1 MKGKQ
6 TAVKKSRKSWGG
18 DLVLGPKPA
27 SAWFNDMLIACK
39 RIPECLEGLNLAKF
53 STSRLHQDAVMRHI
67 WQLGEAASRQPTKIR
82 LRHPAVDWK
91 ALVRFKR
98 MIGLRGNSTMT
109 PKQIWDFAKNI
120 PKLEKY
126 LCRSWT
132 RTQREAAEAR
142 ADARDARM
150 ADKICADIDAG
161 RVRTYSHEEML
172 KYLGLEPGN
181 PQSRLNRRYGFV
193 FWLEEG
199 LWTARAPAVS
209 GAYGV
214 GATAVEAKDDLIQAL
229 EALSEYLKK
238 SGENVKAAV
247 CDLLVATWK
256 TKKPRR
262 RRS

>member
-1 MKGKQ
+1 MKSK
-6 TAVKKSRKSWGG
+6 KKSHKPWGG

-39 RIPECLEGLNLAKF
+39 RIPECLEGLNFAKF
-53 STSRLHQDAVMRHI
+53 SASRLHQDAAMRHI
-67 WQLGEAASRQPTKIR
+67 WQIGEAASRQPTKIR

-91 ALVRFKR
+91 ALVRFKK
-98 MIGLRGNSTMT
+98 MIGLRGSPMMN
-109 PKQIWDFAKNI
+109 PKQIWDFARSI
-120 PKLEKY
+120 PKLEKD

-142 ADARDARM
+142 ADARDVRM

-161 RVRTYSHEEML
+161 RVRTYSYEELL
-172 KYLGLEPGN
+172 KHLGLEPGN
-181 PQSRLNRRYGFV
+181 PQSRLNRRYGFA
-193 FWLEEG
+193 FWFEEG

-209 GAYGV
+209 GAYGIGV
-214 GATAVEAKDDLIQAL
+214 TALEAKDDLIQAL
-229 EALSEYLKK
+229 GVLSEYLKK

-247 CDLLVATWK
+247 CDLLVTAWK

-262 RRS
+262 RQS

>member
-1 MKGKQ
+1 MKN
-6 TAVKKSRKSWGG
+6 KKSITKKTRKPRLG

-27 SAWFNDMLIACK
+27 SAWFGDMLIACK
-39 RIPECLEGLNLAKF
+39 RIPECLEGLNFAGF

-67 WQLGEAASRQPTKIR
+67 WQIGEAASRQPTKIR

-91 ALVRFKR
+91 ALVRFKK
-98 MIGLRGNSTMT
+98 MIGLRGSPMMT

-142 ADARDARM
+142 ADARDVRM
-150 ADKICADIDAG
+150 ADKICADLDAG
-161 RVRTYSHEEML
+161 RVRTYSHEEVL
-172 KYLGLEPGN
+172 KHLGLEPGN

-193 FWLEEG
+193 FWFEEG

-229 EALSEYLKK
+229 EVLSEYLKK

-247 CDLLVATWK
+247 CGRLVKAWTK
-256 TKKPRR
+256 TR
-262 RRS
+262 

>member
-1 MKGKQ
+1 
-6 TAVKKSRKSWGG
+6 
-18 DLVLGPKPA
+18 
-27 SAWFNDMLIACK
+27 MLIACK
-39 RIPECLEGLNLAKF
+39 RIPECLEGLDFAKF

-67 WQLGEAASRQPTKIR
+67 WQLGEAASRQPTKVR

-109 PKQIWDFAKNI
+109 PKQIWDFAKDI

-142 ADARDARM
+142 ADARDVRM

-161 RVRTYSHEEML
+161 RVRTYSREELL
-172 KYLGLEPGN
+172 KHLGLEPGN

-214 GATAVEAKDDLIQAL
+214 GATAAAAKDDLVEAL
-229 EALSEYLKK
+229 EALSEYLER
-238 SGENVKAAV
+238 SGEKMKAAV
-247 CDLLVATWK
+247 CDLLVTAWK
-256 TKKPRR
+256 TKKPRP